1 VPGSFPDGTACGQ
14 NFHERQGA
22 IEMNESPVIDADGH
36 VLEPADTWQKYIDPE
51 FRDRAIRI
59 GVADDGRERLYFD
72 NREFLFMQGNLGT
85 LGGIELE
92 DGALGRLTEDYTYEQ
107 GSPPGSYDPA
117 ARLKVLDEEG
127 IDRVLLYP
135 TIGICWE
142 GSVTDPS
149 LATAY
154 TRAYNR
160 WLVDFCSHDPSRL
173 YPVAHITL
181 LDPKGAVEEVI
192 RARKAGCVG
201 VYLSPDLPARGNR
214 PFVAPEFD
222 EFWSTVQDL
231 DMPVGFHV
239 VVRDLPAFRTFTVP
253 GTPGDGLFWFAF
265 LAIDVMAAFT
275 SMMSSGM
282 FERYP
287 RLKCSVLEA
296 GGNWISAWLDR
307 MDHKFEVTRA
317 IVPLTMKPS
326 EYFFRQCLIAMD
338 PDEGM
343 NAQIV
348 EHMGADSVTWA
359 SDYPHIDASFGVARE
374 MKASLAGLPAE
385 SRAKVLGGNV
395 RRFYGLD

>member
-1 VPGSFPDGTACGQ
+1 
-14 NFHERQGA
+14 
-22 IEMNESPVIDADGH
+22 MESRPMDVVDSDGH
-36 VLEPADTWQKYIDPE
+36 VLEPADTWERYIDPA

-59 GVADDGRERLYFD
+59 ARDDEGFERLWFD
-72 NREFLFMQGNLGT
+72 NKPMELLRGNLGT

-92 DGALGRLTEDYTYEQ
+92 PGQIGSLTREYTYAE

-117 ARLKVLDEEG
+117 ERIKVLDAEG

-142 GSVTDPS
+142 GNVDDPE

-160 WLVDFCSHDPSRL
+160 WIVEFCAHSPNRL
-173 YPVAHITL
+173 YPVAHISL
-181 LDPKGAVEEVI
+181 IDPDGAVDEVI

-201 VYLSPDLPARGNR
+201 VYLSPDAPARNGR
-214 PFVAPEFD
+214 RLTDPAYD
-222 EFWSTVQDL
+222 RFWATVQDL

-239 VVRDLPAFRTFTVP
+239 VVREQNAFHHMPEPNV
-253 GTPGDGLFWFAF
+253 GASLFFFAF

-275 SMMSSGM
+275 AMVCAGM
-282 FERYP
+282 FERFP

-307 MDHKFEVTRA
+307 LDHKSEVMKRA
-317 IVPLTMKPS
+317 APFRLKPS
-326 EYFFRQCLIAMD
+326 EYFYRQCLISMD

-343 NAQIV
+343 TSEVVNHI
-348 EHMGADSVTWA
+348 GADNVTWA
-359 SDYPHIDASFGVARE
+359 SDYPHIDASFGVVKEMRE
-374 MKASLAGLPAE
+374 SIGALPTDAQ
-385 SRAKVLGGNV
+385 RKVLGENV
-395 RRFYGLD
+395 VRFYGLD

>member
-1 VPGSFPDGTACGQ
+1 MDAKT
-14 NFHERQGA
+14 N
-22 IEMNESPVIDADGH
+22 PVIDADGH
-36 VLEPADTWQKYIDPE
+36 VLEPADTWEKYIDPD

-59 GVADDGRERLYFD
+59 GIAEDNRERLYFD
-72 NREFLFMQGNLGT
+72 NKPFEFIQGNLGT
-85 LGGIELE
+85 LGGIELDE
-92 DGALGRLTEDYTYEQ
+92 GELGRLTREYTYAD
-107 GSPPGSYDPA
+107 GSPAGSYDPA

-142 GSVTDPS
+142 GSVTDPA

-160 WLVDFCSHDPSRL
+160 WIVDFCSHDPQRL

-181 LDPKGAVEEVI
+181 LDPQGAVEEVK

-201 VYLSPDLPARGNR
+201 VYLSPDLAARGGR
-214 PFVAPEFD
+214 AFVDPVLRD
-222 EFWSTVQDL
+222 FWNTVSDL

-239 VVRDLPAFRTFTVP
+239 VVREKPAFASFSTP
-253 GTPGDGLFWFAF
+253 GAPGDGLFFFSF

-282 FERYP
+282 FELYP

-307 MDHKFEVTRA
+307 MDHKYKVMA
-317 IVPLTMKPS
+317 AAVPLSREPS
-326 EYFFRQCLIAMD
+326 EYFYRQCLIAMD

-343 NAQIV
+343 NAEVIRHV
-348 EHMGADSVTWA
+348 GADYVTWA
-359 SDYPHIDASFGVARE
+359 SDYPHIDASMGVTGE
-374 MKASLAGLPAE
+374 MKQSLASLPIE
-385 SRAKVLGGNV
+385 DQNKVLGNNI
-395 RRFYGLD
+395 RRFYNLD